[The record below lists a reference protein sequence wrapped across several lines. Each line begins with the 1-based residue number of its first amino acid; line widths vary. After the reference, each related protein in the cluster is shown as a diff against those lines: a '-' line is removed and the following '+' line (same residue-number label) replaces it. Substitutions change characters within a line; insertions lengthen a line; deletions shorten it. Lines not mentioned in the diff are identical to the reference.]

1 MLKLSE
7 FASLLLLAYLLVP
20 SSPPL
25 SLPLRISKIVF
36 SSPLRGR
43 GEASREGGAALGA
56 ATMRKLARPL
66 PLSTLLETRKEC
78 GFGRTWPN
86 CSPYSRLLIFGM
98 RPPVQV
104 LAPFLKDLP
113 EERGLLRGNGERGG
127 QRNVSL
133 LEKQSL
139 RHCKH

>member
-56 ATMRKLARPL
+56 ATMRKLDLCHFRLCWKPGKNVVSEELGPTAL
-66 PLSTLLETRKEC
+66 LTLD
-78 GFGRTWPN
+78 
-86 CSPYSRLLIFGM
+86 S
-98 RPPVQV
+98 
-104 LAPFLKDLP
+104 
-113 EERGLLRGNGERGG
+113 
-127 QRNVSL
+127 
-133 LEKQSL
+133 
-139 RHCKH
+139 